1 MKMKTEYICETCGK
15 HFATKEEA
23 TSCETAHELAK
34 KKDDLKAKSAAA
46 IGEMIEKHVKTFGE
60 FPHIDI
66 SNKTTKFILEDVLKL
81 FPSVIDCLFN

>member
-1 MKMKTEYICETCGK
+1 MKTKTEYICETCGK

-23 TSCETAHELAK
+23 TSCETAHELEK

-60 FPHIDI
+60 FPNVTV
-66 SNKTTKFILEDVLKL
+66 SGETTKFMLEEFFKL